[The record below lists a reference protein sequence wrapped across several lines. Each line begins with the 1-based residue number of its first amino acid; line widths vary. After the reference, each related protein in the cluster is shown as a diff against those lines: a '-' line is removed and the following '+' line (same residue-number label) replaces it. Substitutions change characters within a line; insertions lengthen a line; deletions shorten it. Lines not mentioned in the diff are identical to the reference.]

1 MVLKG
6 QEPNMHPSSHPDVI
20 FANSLKDPN
29 SNEPLRESMDRKRG
43 YVPTSAKS
51 ASIHTLSPS
60 NPSPR
65 SASYS
70 GNHTPDLLHHS
81 SLGNSNSNPNSLF
94 TASPLQN
101 HVGIDYSNPGS
112 MPVPI
117 AGVSMADMSKGMF
130 DAGNI
135 NGNGIYASNSNF
147 NFTSGQGHSH
157 EQPLQNVWGLNTG
170 PNQPPPTVQPQMGQ
184 VSEFAFANPDPG
196 AMGDIGFDWNS
207 WMSTANVSMGPIPM
221 DELEQYGI
229 H

>member
-1 MVLKG
+1 MK
-6 QEPNMHPSSHPDVI
+6 EPNMHPSSHPDIV
-20 FANSLKDPN
+20 FSSQLKDPN
-29 SNEPLRESMDRKRG
+29 SNESFRESMDRKRG

-81 SLGNSNSNPNSLF
+81 LGNTSSNPNSLF

-101 HVGIDYSNPGS
+101 HVGIDYLNQGS
-112 MPVPI
+112 MAVPI
-117 AGVSMADMSKGMF
+117 PGVPLPDMSTGTF
-130 DAGNI
+130 DAGNNPT
-135 NGNGIYASNSNF
+135 NGKYASNSDF
-147 NFTSGQGHSH
+147 NFTAGHDHTH

-170 PNQPPPTVQPQMGQ
+170 PIQPPPPVQPPMISQ
-184 VSEFAFANPDPG
+184 VNDFQFGNPEPDTL
-196 AMGDIGFDWNS
+196 GDIGFDWKN
-207 WMSTANVSMGPIPM
+207 WMSTANVSMGAIPM